1 MIKLIDIPTLPP
13 KDTSK
18 KKILKKTKKLNKVI
32 GDLQHILYAQEKY
45 SVLIVTQGMDASGK
59 DGTVREVL
67 KDCTHGAIRVQSFK
81 KPTTKE
87 MKHDFLWRVHQHAP
101 EKGYIHVF
109 NRSHYEDILIQR
121 VNNWIDEEH
130 VRKRMNS
137 INAFEELLQYDNNTL
152 IIKLFMYVSKER
164 QGEKLQQ
171 RIDDPLRN
179 WKHAEG
185 DWEEREKWDDYMTAY
200 EYAINES
207 TIPWHIVPA
216 DKRWYRNYI
225 ASKIVAEELLKL
237 DLELPYL
244 VKEEEI

>member
-1 MIKLIDIPTLPP
+1 MIKLSDISTLPP

-45 SVLIVTQGMDASGK
+45 SVLIVAQGMDASGK
-59 DGTVREVL
+59 DGTIREVL

-101 EKGYIHVF
+101 EKGYIQVF

-121 VNNWIDEEH
+121 VNNWIDEDQ

-152 IIKLFMYVSKER
+152 IIKLFLYVSKER

-185 DWEEREKWDDYMTAY
+185 DWAEREKWDDYMKAY

-207 TIPWHIVPA
+207 TIPWHIIPA